1 MTDGT
6 LIVDLM
12 RGEFYADDPHP
23 AFTWM
28 RRNRP
33 VYHDEANDVWGI
45 ASYQDVRALSTDP
58 STFSSAGGIR
68 PKFPATPM
76 MVDSDPPHHTHR
88 RKIVSAGFTPRRI
101 AELTEHVRRV
111 CDEVID
117 EVCERGSCDFVHDI
131 AAPLPLA
138 MIGDMLGVAKQDRAD
153 LLRWSD
159 DMLRSQGDPDPAALD
174 GAAMAFL
181 GYSEYMQPVMA
192 ERRESG
198 RTDDLIGIL
207 VNAEVDG
214 ERLGEDDLIYETLL
228 ILVGGDETTRHVLS
242 GGMLALQEH
251 PQQLAALAADPTRL
265 PRAVEE
271 MLRWVTPIQN
281 MVRTTTREIRVGDV
295 LLPEGA
301 ELMLL
306 YPSAN
311 RDESVFDDA
320 FRFDI
325 DRNPNPHI
333 AFGQGTHFCLGNQL
347 ARLEL
352 TVMFERL
359 FARLPDLHLAGP
371 GPFPRRQSNFVCG
384 LERLPV
390 EFTPTP
396 RVG

>member
-1 MTDGT
+1 MSET
-6 LIVDLM
+6 LTIDLM
-12 RGEFYADDPHP
+12 SGEFYGADPHE

-28 RRNRP
+28 RRNQP
-33 VYHDEANDVWGI
+33 VYHDETNDLWGI
-45 ASYQDVRALSTDP
+45 ASYQHVRALGTDP
-58 STFSSAGGIR
+58 SLYSNAGGIR

-76 MVDSDPPHHTHR
+76 MIDTDPPQHSQR
-88 RKIVSAGFTPRRI
+88 RKLVSSGFTPRRI
-101 AELTEHVRRV
+101 SAMTEHVRRV

-117 EVCERGSCDFVHDI
+117 AVCERGSCDFVRDV

-138 MIGDMLGVAKQDRAD
+138 MIGDMLGVAPEDRAD

-159 DMLRSQGDPDPAALD
+159 DMLRSQGDPDPAGLM
-174 GAAMAFL
+174 AAATAFA
-181 GYSEYMQPVMA
+181 EYMEYMNPVI
-192 ERRESG
+192 EQRRSTG
-198 RTDDLIGIL
+198 KDDDLIGIL
-207 VNAEVDG
+207 VNAEIDG
-214 ERLGEDDLIYETLL
+214 EQLDEQALIFETLL

-242 GGMLALQEH
+242 GGMLALQEN
-251 PQQLAALAADPTRL
+251 PEQLAALRADPAKL

-271 MLRWVTPIQN
+271 MLRWVSPIQD
-281 MVRTTTREIRVGDV
+281 MVRTTTREVQLGDV

-311 RDESVFDDA
+311 RDEAVFDDP

-333 AFGQGTHFCLGNQL
+333 AFGMGEHFCLGNQL

-359 FARLPDLHLAGP
+359 LTRLPDLHLAGP
-371 GPFPRRQSNFVCG
+371 GPFPRRPSNFVTG
-384 LERLPV
+384 LEHLPV

-396 RVG
+396 RLS